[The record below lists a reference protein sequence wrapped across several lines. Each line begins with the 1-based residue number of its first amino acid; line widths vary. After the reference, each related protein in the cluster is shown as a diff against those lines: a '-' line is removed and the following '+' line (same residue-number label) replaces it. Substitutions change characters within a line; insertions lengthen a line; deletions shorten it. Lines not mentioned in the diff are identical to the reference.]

1 MAGVRSLGSNA
12 PARIVAE
19 LAMVQKSTAAE
30 YLAAQGLQTIELEN
44 VEKGYR
50 LLETGK
56 VDAVFY
62 DAPVLQHYAPKKGKG
77 KVHVVGL
84 IFKEK
89 SYGIALPRKS
99 DLRDRINIALLQLE
113 ESGAYEDVNKKW
125 FGP

>member
-1 MAGVRSLGSNA
+1 M
-12 PARIVAE
+12 
-19 LAMVQKSTAAE
+19 
-30 YLAAQGLQTIELEN
+30 QTIELEN

-56 VDAVFY
+56 VDAVVY
-62 DAPVLQHYAPKKGKG
+62 DAPVLQHYASKKGKG
-77 KVHVVGL
+77 KVQVVGL

-113 ESGAYEDVNKKW
+113 ESGEYEEVNKKW